1 MTEKE
6 RGILADAGKFLEAFS
21 PVPRLDDPASDQY
34 WVRAADALTAIGTKW
49 RHHPLVEKVLVG
61 IYEYLEIKQKE
72 LSK

>member
-6 RGILADAGKFLEAFS
+6 TEIMRDAFRYLKAFS
-21 PVPRLDDPASDQY
+21 DVPRLDDPGCDAFWAKAAS
-34 WVRAADALTAIGTKW
+34 VLAEAGAKW
-49 RHHPLVEKVLVG
+49 RHHPLVVKAFIG